1 MCQNRHF
8 IKGNLFYQEYFSFSR
23 EIQAVTMKN
32 NVLLF
37 VGLVLLS
44 FQMYAQGEFITRWN
58 LANSGSGPNQITFNA
73 TVATGGAN
81 FTWETIPAGTSGSGT
96 LAAGTS
102 LRTISGIPTG
112 ATIRLN
118 IEPQNLQRFFIN
130 SGGDRQRIVDIEQWG
145 AAPWTSMENAF
156 FGCNNLNISAT
167 DIPILSG
174 VSNMAQMFRSC
185 AVLNGPSN
193 IGQWNVST
201 VADMQGMFR
210 SAFAFNQNLSN
221 WNTAN
226 VVNMSTMFRTASAF
240 NQNLGSWTLSN
251 AVNMSAM
258 LEGAGL
264 DCENYSNTLIGWAA
278 NNPLIF
284 NRTLDASSLNYGIQA
299 ISARNTL
306 VTSRGWTITDSGM
319 TPCGGEYI
327 TKWNLANPG
336 SGPNQITFNAT
347 VNTGGAPFYWETIP
361 AGTTGSGTLAAGTSF
376 RTISGIP
383 TGATIR
389 LYIASQN
396 LQHFNISS
404 TNNRQRLVDVESWGN
419 ANWISMQNSFQ
430 GCNNLQ
436 ISATDLPNLTGVSDF
451 SNMFMNCTILN
462 GPANINSWNMSNA
475 TNLSFMFSS
484 AHAFNQNINSWNVG
498 NVTNMAKIFSG
509 QSPMVFNQPL
519 NNWDVANVT
528 DMNHMFERAS
538 FFNQDIG
545 NWNTSNVT
553 NMAGMF
559 ANCQDFNQP
568 LNNWNTS
575 SVTNMQAMF
584 ANCHDFN
591 QPLNNWNTTNVSNMH
606 SMFRGASQFNQPL
619 NNWNTSNVTNMAGMF
634 KLTDQFNQNIE
645 NWNVS
650 QVTDMESMFEAALL
664 FNQPLNSWNTEN
676 VTNMMLLFAY
686 TQSFNQPIGNWN
698 TSNVNVMYGTFA
710 DATSFN
716 QPLSSWNTSNVSD
729 MTNLFYGA
737 SSFNQPLNNWNV
749 SNVVSM
755 QNMFLGAISF
765 NQPLNN
771 WDVSNVSS
779 MSAMF
784 WYASSFNQS
793 LGSWVLSPNVD
804 LNSALGNS
812 NLDCENYSNTLIGWA
827 QNNPTVTNRNL
838 GAQGI
843 AYTSNAIAARNQ
855 LLAQGW
861 TITDAGMTGPC
872 NAFKSTW
879 NLSNTG
885 SGPNQI
891 TFNATVATGGAN
903 FTWETIPAGT
913 SGSGTLVAGTS
924 LRTISGIPTGATIRL
939 SIEPQNLQR
948 FFFNNAGDRQRIVDI
963 EQWGAAPWTSME
975 NAFFGCN
982 NLNISATDIPILTS
996 VSNMAQMFR
1005 SCTSLNGPTNI
1016 GQWNVSG
1023 VSDMQGMFRAATSF
1037 NQDVSTW
1044 NVSSV
1049 LNMFALFRTASAFNQ
1064 NLGSWTLSNA
1074 VNMSAM
1080 LEGAG
1085 LDCENYAST
1094 LIGWAAN
1101 NPTALNKTLDAQGIG
1116 YAPHAITARNTLIN
1130 NQGWTINDAGMNT
1143 CGAFVTVWDMNHP
1156 GSGPNNFGFS
1166 AEIAAGGT
1174 PFFWETIPA
1183 GTSGSG
1189 VLPAGVGNKNI
1200 GGIPSGATIRLFILP
1215 NNLEKLYINNGPNRL
1230 RIVDVEQWGSMPWI
1244 STHNMF
1250 YGCQHLNVS
1259 ATDVPDLSNTS
1270 TMEGMFRGCWS
1281 LNGPSNINS
1290 WDVSSVTN
1298 MSYMF
1303 SNALVFNQSLDSWD
1317 VSSATNMSYM
1327 FEKAEAFNQSLDP
1340 WDVSIVTNMSY
1351 MFSRAAF
1358 NQSLEN
1364 WNTSNVTNMSGMFS
1378 WMNYNQNI
1386 TTWNT
1391 SNVTNMSEMFYR
1403 NFTFNQPIGTWNTI
1417 SVTNMTRMFSYSTFN
1432 QPIGTWNTTS
1442 VTYLSYMFSHNAAFN
1457 QPIGAWDVSNVLSM
1471 GFMFEYGPAVS
1482 FNQNLGA
1489 WVFHPNVQI
1498 LNAFDRVN
1506 WSCQNYTLTLQ
1517 GWAQNNPNIF
1527 NRSVSLTP
1535 SWYSSPMKRYSNE
1548 AIAARN
1554 QLISQGWA
1562 ITGDALMGEN
1572 PHVLPANEVQNGLNL
1587 CEPFISPSNTLNKLL
1602 YINPNGNT
1610 VNFNNMSA
1618 TVRNAFVASIPSGIT
1633 TETSANSGYYNYDN
1647 GSNVFRVS
1655 RRMFTIQSSDTYP
1668 NNGGVLVRVYYD
1680 PNDFSSMLNDP
1691 ASVSLNDFGWFK
1703 SSSHIPQ
1710 NIVNEMS
1717 LNEPMLASAII
1728 IEDVTYGT
1736 EAGVHY
1742 AEFLVESFSTFG
1754 MYAKHKFGP
1763 LPVTL
1768 TAFNANCQGET
1779 IQLNWSTASEFN
1791 ASHYVIQ
1798 NSRDGSVW
1806 TDLAEVNAAGTTNQ
1820 TTNYSIETQNFGGL
1834 SYFRLVQVDLDG
1846 ATEIFGPIS
1855 ANCELQ
1861 NNQMSVYPNP
1871 TADNFTVRIET
1882 TQSFEN
1888 ATLELIDNMGRVVL
1902 SRTIDIESGTT
1913 TIPFESEKLQAG
1925 VYVIRMRGEGEEFKP
1940 VQVVR
1945 M

>member
-81 FTWETIPAGTSGSGT
+81 FTWESIPAGTSGSGT

-193 IGQWNVST
+193 IGQWNVSGIS
-201 VADMQGMFR
+201 DMQGMFR
-210 SAFAFNQNLSN
+210 SAFAFNQNVSN

-226 VVNMSTMFRTASAF
+226 VVNMSAMFRTASAF

-284 NRTLDASSLNYGIQA
+284 NRTLDASSLNYGFQA
-299 ISARNTL
+299 VSARNTL

-361 AGTTGSGTLAAGTSF
+361 AGTTGSGTLAAGTSL

-419 ANWISMQNSFQ
+419 ANWISMQNAFQ
-430 GCNNLQ
+430 DCSNLTV
-436 ISATDLPNLTGVSDF
+436 SATDLPNLSGVSNF
-451 SNMFMNCTILN
+451 SRMFQGCSILN
-462 GPANINSWNMSNA
+462 GPTNINSWDMSNA

-885 SGPNQI
+885 SGANQI

-1085 LDCENYAST
+1085 LDCENYSNT

-1101 NPTALNKTLDAQGIG
+1101 NPLIFNRTLDASSLNYGFQ
-1116 YAPHAITARNTLIN
+1116 AVSARNTLVTSR
-1130 NQGWTINDAGMNT
+1130 GWTITDSGMT
-1143 CGAFVTVWDMNHP
+1143 PCGGEYITKWNLANP
-1156 GSGPNNFGFS
+1156 GSGPNQITFN
-1166 AEIAAGGT
+1166 ATVNTGGA
-1174 PFFWETIPA
+1174 PFYWETIPA
-1183 GTSGSG
+1183 GTTGSG
-1189 VLPAGVGNKNI
+1189 TLTAGTTLRTI
-1200 GGIPSGATIRLFILP
+1200 SGIPAGATIRLYI
-1215 NNLEKLYINNGPNRL
+1215 NSDKLQRFFINNGSLLQSGTDRL
-1230 RIVDVEQWGSMPWI
+1230 RLINVEAWGKSQWI
-1244 STHNMF
+1244 SMAYAFFGASN
-1250 YGCQHLNVS
+1250 LNIS
-1259 ATDVPDLSNTS
+1259 ATDLPDFSQMTDMGMMFTS
-1270 TMEGMFRGCWS
+1270 CFS
-1281 LNGPSNINS
+1281 LNGPSNI
-1290 WDVSSVTN
+1290 
-1298 MSYMF
+1298 
-1303 SNALVFNQSLDSWD
+1303 DSWD
-1317 VSSATNMSYM
+1317 VSTITKMSEL
-1327 FEKAEAFNQSLDP
+1327 FHGASQFNQPLG
-1340 WDVSIVTNMSY
+1340 
-1351 MFSRAAF
+1351 
-1358 NQSLEN
+1358 N
-1364 WNTSNVTNMSGMFS
+1364 WNTSNVTLMNSMFRTASVFNQDISSWNTGNVLNMRRMFEWAS
-1378 WMNYNQNI
+1378 SYDKPINNWNTSSLTDMYFMFYNSNFNQPLDNWNVSNVVNMIGVFSNANNFNQNI
-1386 TTWNT
+1386 GSWILNP
-1391 SNVTNMSEMFYR
+1391 NVIINNMLASTGMSCTNMS
-1403 NFTFNQPIGTWNTI
+1403 NTFIGW
-1417 SVTNMTRMFSYSTFN
+1417 
-1432 QPIGTWNTTS
+1432 
-1442 VTYLSYMFSHNAAFN
+1442 AAN
-1457 QPIGAWDVSNVLSM
+1457 NPTVLN
-1471 GFMFEYGPAVS
+1471 G
-1482 FNQNLGA
+1482 NLGFVSGQVNA
-1489 WVFHPNVQI
+1489 NG
-1498 LNAFDRVN
+1498 LNA
-1506 WSCQNYTLTLQ
+1506 
-1517 GWAQNNPNIF
+1517 
-1527 NRSVSLTP
+1527 
-1535 SWYSSPMKRYSNE
+1535 K
-1548 AIAARN
+1548 N
-1554 QLISQGWA
+1554 QLISQGWTMNGA
-1562 ITGDALMGEN
+1562 NLFVTT
-1572 PHVLPANEVQNGLNL
+1572 PVLVASNQTETPINA
-1587 CEPFISPSNTLNKLL
+1587 CEPFVRSTNETQKLIA
-1602 YINPNGNT
+1602 INPNGNN
-1610 VNFNNMSA
+1610 VNFDDIS
-1618 TVRNAFVASIPSGIT
+1618 VSVCNAFVASIPSGIT
-1633 TETSANSGYYNYDN
+1633 TATSGNSGYYNLDN
-1647 GSNVFRVS
+1647 GATNVLRIS

-1710 NIVNEMS
+1710 DIVNEMN

-1736 EAGVHY
+1736 EAGVNY

-1779 IQLNWSTASEFN
+1779 IELNWSTASEFN

-1846 ATEIFGPIS
+1846 ATEIFGPVS
-1855 ANCELQ
+1855 SNCELE
-1861 NNQMSVYPNP
+1861 NSSMTVYPNT
-1871 TADNFTVRIET
+1871 TAENFTVLIQT
-1882 TQSFEN
+1882 TATFEN

-1925 VYVIRMRGEGEEFKP
+1925 VYVIRMRGEGEKFKP